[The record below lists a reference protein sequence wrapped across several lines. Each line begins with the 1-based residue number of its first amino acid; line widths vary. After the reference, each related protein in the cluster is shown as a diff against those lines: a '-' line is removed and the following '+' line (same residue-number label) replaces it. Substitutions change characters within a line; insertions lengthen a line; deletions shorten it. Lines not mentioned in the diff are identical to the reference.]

1 MKVFQEL
8 RTAIDEWEQ
17 NNSILLKLCNEFDC
31 NKSELVEMVRKW
43 KQNISITNSAKILDT
58 INKLID
64 SCENAESSIGDVG
77 SQVDSAMSEIEY
89 VDASDAEGYV
99 GDIAA
104 DLASVRDEIIEQLP
118 PSKDE

>member
-1 MKVFQEL
+1 MKVFQDL

-64 SCENAESSIGDVG
+64 SCENAEQSIGDVG

-104 DLASVRDEIIEQLP
+104 DLASVRDEIIGQLS
-118 PSKDE
+118 PSEDE

>member
-1 MKVFQEL
+1 MKVFQDL

-31 NKSELVEMVRKW
+31 SKSELVEMVRKW
-43 KQNISITNSAKILDT
+43 KTAEPITNSAKILDT

-99 GDIAA
+99 NDIAS
-104 DLASVRDEIIEQLP
+104 DLTSVRDEIIGQLS
-118 PSKDE
+118 PSEDE